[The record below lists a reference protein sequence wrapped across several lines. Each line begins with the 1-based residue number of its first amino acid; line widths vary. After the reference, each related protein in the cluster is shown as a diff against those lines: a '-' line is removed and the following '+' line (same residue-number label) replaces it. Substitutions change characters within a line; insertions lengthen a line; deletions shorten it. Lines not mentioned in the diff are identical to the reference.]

1 MILNLRCPLG
11 ESDHEEHL
19 SPWLVRATLSL
30 ALCMSAISCS
40 TAITTEQV
48 ATVAVDRQYTPV
60 STYNKTAENS
70 ENTQRTLQQTASR
83 WFATIDDDFSVA
95 RQLVEQELQVDLG
108 GIQLRLVDNPPINKE
123 VAIETMR
130 LIREQFGESSFSDQF
145 LQQIMHPLA
154 GTYAALYSAR
164 LKSVMISRSML
175 ESYANSIDADAAD
188 STMHAALLTLLIHE
202 LVHAADDQRYRI
214 HDNRAL
220 NFRASF
226 AQSATFE
233 GHAQWVTRN
242 ICKRAGCS
250 IGLDTLDNFMFNT
263 DEQKKH
269 LAQPVEAISRSV
281 LEYSYV
287 EGERFIDGLAQRQN
301 GSQLIDDLLS
311 SPPLDP
317 IQILAP
323 DTYPDAA
330 RELRNQRL
338 IQASRNAQHVLT
350 KLPWK
355 GVETSPLK
363 GVDLRADP
371 TRRQAAVDG
380 FTLLIKAMISMQF
393 YDQQAPGKMPVESTV
408 LQADS
413 IDTARLFA
421 NMLHANTQQSGARVS
436 EENLKIEFS
445 DESSTQT
452 LPVRIYRTALDGDVK
467 YRTAIAVAGNHVVQ
481 VSASEQE
488 QQLLDDYAIRV
499 LIDLDQT

>member
-1 MILNLRCPLG
+1 MIVNFRCPLG
-11 ESDHEEHL
+11 ESNYTQHL
-19 SPWLVRATLSL
+19 SLWWVRATLTL
-30 ALCMSAISCS
+30 VFCASAVSCS
-40 TAITTEQV
+40 TTTPIEKA
-48 ATVAVDRQYTPV
+48 ATVAVERPYGPMSRV
-60 STYNKTAENS
+60 SESAENTT
-70 ENTQRTLQQTASR
+70 NDPGMFQQTASK
-83 WFATIDDDFSVA
+83 WIASIDDDFALA
-95 RQLVEQELQVDLG
+95 RQLVEQELEIDLG
-108 GIQLRLVDNPPINKE
+108 SIQLQLVDNPPINEE

-130 LIREQFGESSFSDQF
+130 LIREQFGKSSFSDQF
-145 LQQIMHPLA
+145 LEQIMHPLS

-175 ESYANSIDADAAD
+175 ESYANSISYEAED
-188 STMHAALLTLLIHE
+188 STMKAALLTLLIHE

-242 ICKRAGCS
+242 ICKKAGCS
-250 IGLDTLDNFMFNT
+250 IGLNALDNFMFST
-263 DEQKKH
+263 DDKKKH

-301 GSQLIDDLLS
+301 GARLIDDLLS

-330 RELRNQRL
+330 REKRNQRL
-338 IQASRNAQHVLT
+338 IQASRNAEHALT
-350 KLPWK
+350 KSPWI

-380 FTLLIKAMISMQF
+380 FTLLIQAMISMQF
-393 YDQQAPGKMPVESTV
+393 YDQKAPGKMPVESTV

-413 IDTARLFA
+413 SETARLFA
-421 NMLHANTQQSGARVS
+421 NMLHANTQQSGARIS
-436 EENLKIEFS
+436 EENLNVEFTDATS
-445 DESSTQT
+445 AQT
-452 LPVRIYRTALDGDVK
+452 LPVRIYRTALAGETS
-467 YRTAIAVAGNHVVQ
+467 YRTAIAVSGNHVVQ
-481 VSASEQE
+481 VSGSEQA
-488 QQLLDDYAIRV
+488 QASLDDYAIRV
-499 LIDLDQT
+499 LIDLDKS

>member
-1 MILNLRCPLG
+1 MIVNLRCPLG
-11 ESDHEEHL
+11 ESNHEQHL
-19 SPWLVRATLSL
+19 SLWLARASLSL
-30 ALCMSAISCS
+30 VLCASAISCS
-40 TAITTEQV
+40 TVTTEQ
-48 ATVAVDRQYTPV
+48 APTVAVERSYDPA
-60 STYNKTAENS
+60 SLFSKTAENAD
-70 ENTQRTLQQTASR
+70 NGPGTLQQTASK
-83 WFATIDDDFSVA
+83 WVATIDDDFALA
-95 RQLVEQELQVDLG
+95 RHLVEQELQIDLG
-108 GIQLRLVDNPPINKE
+108 SIQLRLVDNRPINEE

-130 LIREQFGESSFSDQF
+130 LIKEQFGKSSFSDQF

-175 ESYANSIDADAAD
+175 ESYANSIATDATD
-188 STMHAALLTLLIHE
+188 STMRAALLTLLIHE

-242 ICKRAGCS
+242 ICKKAGCS
-250 IGLDTLDNFMFNT
+250 IGLNTLDNFMFST
-263 DEQKKH
+263 DEKRKH

-301 GSQLIDDLLS
+301 GAQLIDDLLS

-330 RELRNQRL
+330 RENRNQRL
-338 IQASRNAQHVLT
+338 IQASRNAEHILT

-393 YDQQAPGKMPVESTV
+393 YDQQAPGKMPIESTV

-436 EENLKIEFS
+436 EESLNVEFT
-445 DESSTQT
+445 DESSAQT
-452 LPVRIYRTALDGDVK
+452 LPVRIYRTALDGDVS
-467 YRTAIAVAGNHVVQ
+467 YRTAIAVSGNHVVQ

-499 LIDLDQT
+499 LIDLDQR